1 MKKKVIAMMTAVSIM
16 AGMLTGCGSE
26 TGSANDATVAQTK
39 EEGSISTENTGDGD
53 KVVLR
58 FSWWGVK
65 RDIRPHW
72 QQSKNMRA

>member
-39 EEGSISTENTGDGD
+39 EEGSISTENTRAGDM
-53 KVVLR
+53 VVL
-58 FSWWGVK
+58 
-65 RDIRPHW
+65 
-72 QQSKNMRA
+72 

>member
-1 MKKKVIAMMTAVSIM
+1 MKKKVIAMMTVVSIM

-26 TGSANDATVAQTK
+26 TESVNDATVAQTK

-58 FSWWGVK
+58 FSWWGGEERHQATLAAIEK
-65 RDIRPHW
+65 Y
-72 QQSKNMRA
+72 